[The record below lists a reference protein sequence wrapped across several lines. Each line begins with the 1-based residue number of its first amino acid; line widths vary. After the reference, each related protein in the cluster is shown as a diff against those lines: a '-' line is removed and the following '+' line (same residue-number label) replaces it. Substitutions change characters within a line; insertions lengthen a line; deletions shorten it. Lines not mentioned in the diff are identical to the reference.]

1 MLALVLTVLALA
13 GGSIVTFFI
22 MDGPRRRATELRRRL
37 EEERESVR
45 QDRWDN
51 EDRARR
57 LAAQLTELRDA
68 RDSLDRRTA
77 EFDRRAIT
85 YDDLAAENRLIKADL
100 KNMALVVAQSE
111 QQAFEASQ
119 SRTTLNQQRD
129 TLAHA
134 YLEEVRAS
142 TRKTLTATN
151 YPASKRRLEEA
162 IRQLESAGVRPTE
175 AGQRQMMDELH
186 QLYETAVRAA
196 VEREKQAQ
204 IREQIREEARA
215 ERERQ
220 AAIEEAEQER
230 RAIEKALNDALKD
243 VTGRHTAE
251 VELLRK
257 QLAEAEAKAVR
268 TISLAQITK
277 SGYVYVISNWGSFG
291 KDVFKIGMTRRL
303 DPMDR
308 VWELGDAS
316 VPFPFDVHMMISCDD
331 APALEKA
338 LHKAFHKKRLNKV
351 NLRKEFFRA
360 TFEEI
365 LQVVREHHGEVTYK
379 VDAEALE
386 YLQSQ
391 SMTDEEMEEVAEVR
405 EDVEEMAGT
414 TTDEDN

>member
-1 MLALVLTVLALA
+1 MLALVLTLLALA
-13 GGSIVTFFI
+13 GGSIATFFI
-22 MDGPRRRATELRRRL
+22 MDGRRRRAMELRGRL
-37 EEERESVR
+37 EEERELVR
-45 QDRWDN
+45 QDHWDN

-57 LAAQLTELRDA
+57 LAAQVSELRDA
-68 RDSLDRRTA
+68 RDSLDRQMA

-85 YDDLAAENRLIKADL
+85 YDDLAAENRLIKSDL
-100 KNMALVVAQSE
+100 KNMALLVAQRE
-111 QQAFEASQ
+111 QHTFETSQ
-119 SRTTLNQQRD
+119 SQATLSQQRD
-129 TLAHA
+129 LLAHA

-142 TRKTLTATN
+142 TRKALTATN

-162 IRQLESAGVRPTE
+162 IHQLESAGVRPTE

-186 QLYETAVRAA
+186 QLYQTAVRAA

-215 ERERQ
+215 ERDRQ
-220 AAIEEAEQER
+220 AAIEEAERER
-230 RAIEKALNDALKD
+230 RAIEKALNDALND
-243 VTGRHTAE
+243 VTGRHAAE
-251 VELLRK
+251 IELLRK
-257 QLAEAEAKAVR
+257 QLAEAEEKTVR

-277 SGYVYVISNWGSFG
+277 SGFVYVISNWGSFG

-316 VPFPFDVHMMISCDD
+316 VPFPFDVHMMITCDD
-331 APALEKA
+331 APALERA

-351 NLRKEFFRA
+351 NPRKEFFRV
-360 TFEEI
+360 TFDEI
-365 LQVVREHHGEVTYK
+365 LQVVRENHGEVSYK
-379 VDAEALE
+379 ADAEALE

-391 SMTDEEMEEVAEVR
+391 SMTEEEMEEVEEVF
-405 EDVEEMAGT
+405 EEVEEMAGA